1 MPITVKEKAGPRTIA
16 NDEHPLKVDPAKI
29 PGLKP
34 AFRANGTI
42 TPAASSANADGAAA
56 LILAKRSLAD
66 RDGLPMLAEIKGHA
80 THSQEPQWF
89 TTAPIPAIRKLLDKV
104 GWSVGDVDLFEI
116 NEAFAVVAMAAQR
129 DLGIPRDKL
138 NINGGACAL
147 GHPIGATGA
156 RLIVTLLHALE
167 AQNLK
172 RGVAALLHRRR
183 RSHRDRRG
191 THRALSAP
199 AKVFAPGIA
208 CRNWISDRHGRF
220 IAEDRYD
227 RSHRSPAPTCRKF
240 AGNFM
245 ISNWLSAALARRN
258 IHYGWVMVGVTF
270 FTALITAGTVG
281 APGVFIVPLQH
292 EFGWTTAEISS
303 ALSIRF
309 ILFGLM
315 APFAAALLN
324 RYGLRNVTLS
334 ALLIVASA
342 LVTSLGMTKVWQLML
357 LWGVVIGIGTGMTAL
372 VLGATIAARWFAARR
387 GLVVGILTASVA
399 TGQLVFLPLLA
410 SITERVGWRIALG
423 LMCVML
429 AVAAFAVL
437 MLMRD
442 RPSDVGLRPFG
453 DEGTEPLP
461 APPASNAPIM
471 AAALG
476 TLRDASKQRVFWIL
490 FATFFICGASTNGLV
505 QVHLIPMCL
514 DFGIP
519 QVQAASLLAAMGVFD
534 FFGTIMSGWL
544 SDRYDNR
551 WLLFW
556 YYGLRGLSLLFLPFS
571 DFSFYGLS
579 LFAMFY
585 GLDWIATVPP
595 TVRLTAQ
602 RFGPERANLVFGWI
616 FAGHQ
621 MGAATAAFGAG
632 LSRTLLATY
641 LPAFFVAGALCVVA
655 ALIVL
660 AIARPPKPVAA

>member
-1 MPITVKEKAGPRTIA
+1 
-16 NDEHPLKVDPAKI
+16 
-29 PGLKP
+29 
-34 AFRANGTI
+34 
-42 TPAASSANADGAAA
+42 
-56 LILAKRSLAD
+56 
-66 RDGLPMLAEIKGHA
+66 
-80 THSQEPQWF
+80 
-89 TTAPIPAIRKLLDKV
+89 
-104 GWSVGDVDLFEI
+104 
-116 NEAFAVVAMAAQR
+116 
-129 DLGIPRDKL
+129 
-138 NINGGACAL
+138 
-147 GHPIGATGA
+147 
-156 RLIVTLLHALE
+156 
-167 AQNLK
+167 
-172 RGVAALLHRRR
+172 
-183 RSHRDRRG
+183 
-191 THRALSAP
+191 
-199 AKVFAPGIA
+199 
-208 CRNWISDRHGRF
+208 
-220 IAEDRYD
+220 
-227 RSHRSPAPTCRKF
+227 
-240 AGNFM
+240 M

-270 FTALITAGTVG
+270 FTALISAGTVG

-292 EFGWTTAEISS
+292 EFGWSTAEISS

-324 RYGLRNVTLS
+324 RYGLRNVTLMAQLIVVS
-334 ALLIVASA
+334 ALIA
-342 LVTSLGMTKVWQLML
+342 SLGMTQVWQLIL

-372 VLGATIAARWFAARR
+372 VLGATIATRWFVGRR

-410 SITERVGWRIALG
+410 HLTERFGWRIALG
-423 LMCVML
+423 LICTML
-429 AVAAFAVL
+429 AVSASAVL
-437 MLMRD
+437 LLMRD

-453 DEGTEPLP
+453 DAGTEPLP
-461 APPASNAPIM
+461 IPPPNTAPIV

-476 TLRDASKQRVFWIL
+476 TLRDAAKTRVFWIL
-490 FATFFICGASTNGLV
+490 FATFFICGASTSGLI

-534 FFGTIMSGWL
+534 FVGTIASGWL

-556 YYGLRGLSLLFLPFS
+556 YYGLRGVSLLFLPFT

-602 RFGPERANLVFGWI
+602 RFGAEHANLVFGWI

-621 MGAATAAFGAG
+621 LGAGMAAFAAG

-641 LPAFFVAGALCVVA
+641 LPAFFAAGALCVIA

-660 AIARPPKPVAA
+660 AISRHPKPVAA